1 MLENGDPL
9 TLENGNR
16 LRNESSGALI
26 LENGFKII
34 KEDYGLSTTT
44 TTATT
49 ASAEPLAR
57 NADFGL
63 NAEDIIDF
71 STTNH
76 LVRYKNNVRK

>member
-16 LRNESSGALI
+16 LRNESRCALI

-49 ASAEPLAR
+49 A
-57 NADFGL
+57 
-63 NAEDIIDF
+63 
-71 STTNH
+71 H
-76 LVRYKNNVRK
+76 LQNLLQETQTLV

>member
-44 TTATT
+44 TPA
-49 ASAEPLAR
+49 
-57 NADFGL
+57 
-63 NAEDIIDF
+63 
-71 STTNH
+71 
-76 LVRYKNNVRK
+76 KK